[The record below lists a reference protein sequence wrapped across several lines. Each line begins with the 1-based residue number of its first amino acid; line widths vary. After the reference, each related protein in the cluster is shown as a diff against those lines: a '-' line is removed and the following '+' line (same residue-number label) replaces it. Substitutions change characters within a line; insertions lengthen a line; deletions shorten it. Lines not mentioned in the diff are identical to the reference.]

1 MTIQEASRRFHIKME
16 TLQFY
21 LENGLLEGTKT
32 EDGTFDFK
40 EEDLQRAVQF
50 HFLLKSGMDIETLQ
64 RLVHLM
70 EKQMDTTSEQ
80 VKLLRKCRYQLLE
93 EIHGKQQCLD
103 QLDYF
108 IHEIKEKRTKKEV
121 SSL

>member
-1 MTIQEASRRFHIKME
+1 MTIQEASIRFQIEPE

-21 LENGLLEGTKT
+21 LENELLTGTRT
-32 EDGTFDFK
+32 EDGIPDYK
-40 EEDLQRAVQF
+40 EENLQRAVQ
-50 HFLLKSGMDIETLQ
+50 L
-64 RLVHLM
+64 
-70 EKQMDTTSEQ
+70 DTTSQQ
-80 VKLLRKCRYQLLE
+80 VKLLRKFRYQLLE

-108 IHEIKEKRTKKEV
+108 IHEIQQKQTKKEV

>member
-1 MTIQEASRRFHIKME
+1 ME

-21 LENGLLEGTKT
+21 LENGLLAGTKRD
-32 EDGTFDFK
+32 DGSFDYK

-50 HFLLKSGMDIETLQ
+50 RFLLKSGMDIETLR
-64 RLVHLM
+64 RLITLM
-70 EKQMDTTSEQ
+70 ENKVDTTSEQ
-80 VKLLRKCRYQLLE
+80 VKILRKCRYQLLE

-103 QLDYF
+103 QLDFF
-108 IHEIKEKRTKKEV
+108 IHEIQNKRIKKEA

>member
-21 LENGLLEGTKT
+21 LENGLLEGTKK

-50 HFLLKSGMDIETLQ
+50 CFFPVWILKHYSIW
-64 RLVHLM
+64 
-70 EKQMDTTSEQ
+70 SN
-80 VKLLRKCRYQLLE
+80 
-93 EIHGKQQCLD
+93 
-103 QLDYF
+103 
-108 IHEIKEKRTKKEV
+108 
-121 SSL
+121 

>member
-1 MTIQEASRRFHIKME
+1 MTIQEASIRFQIEPE

-21 LENGLLEGTKT
+21 LENELLTGTRT
-32 EDGTFDFK
+32 EDGIPDYK

-50 HFLLKSGMDIETLQ
+50 CFLLKSGMDIETLK
-64 RLVHLM
+64 RLIHLM
-70 EKQMDTTSEQ
+70 ENKMDTTSQQ
-80 VKLLRKCRYQLLE
+80 VKLLRKFRYQLLE

-108 IHEIKEKRTKKEV
+108 IHENQQKQTKKEV

>member
-21 LENGLLEGTKT
+21 LENGLLEGTKK

-50 HFLLKSGMDIETLQ
+50 RFFLKSGMDIETLQ
-64 RLVHLM
+64 HLVQLM
-70 EKQMDTTSEQ
+70 EAKIDTTSEQ

-103 QLDYF
+103 QLDYY
-108 IHEIKEKRTKKEV
+108 IHEIKQKRTKKEV